1 MAITTTTVAANVI
14 QNEVLRDAL
23 NPLGPKSVYLPFC
36 SMDNIDGEPSLS
48 AEYPKKSD
56 LGAAIAGTEGVDFTT
71 ITSLGYGTTV
81 TCTPTEAAVAR
92 ADITLRAARRKMP
105 GENMQAFASRIMA
118 GDLTG
123 LLGLLEE
130 EVARLSPMLAE
141 KAEVDVEAALDDF
154 TDSVGSSGVD
164 IAFADLVQAI
174 AALEMNEPEHENFAW
189 FWHPEIT
196 RIIRAL
202 LTSGANQALSAAFG
216 GGQADAG
223 IINFAQDN
231 SRAGFKGSF
240 LGIPVYQMSP
250 TTNPL
255 PNGGADVAGA
265 LVAWGAGRP
274 GPGAQNGATIFCE
287 GHAPVVLLDVDPSG
301 RSIEA
306 IALWEYAVGEL
317 RDEHGVT
324 ILCDAP

>member
-14 QNEVLRDAL
+14 QSEVLREAL
-23 NPLGPKSVYLPFC
+23 NPLGPKNVYLPFC

-56 LGAAIAGTEGVDFTT
+56 LGPAAAGTEGVDFTST
-71 ITSLGYGTTV
+71 TTLGYGTTV
-81 TCTPTEAAVAR
+81 TVTPTEAAVAR

-105 GENMQAFASRIMA
+105 GETMQSFAARIMA

-130 EVARLSPMLAE
+130 EAGRLAPMLQE

-154 TDSVGSSGVD
+154 TDSQGSTGVD
-164 IAFADLVQAI
+164 IAFADLVDAI
-174 AALEMNEPEHENFAW
+174 ADLEGNEPEHENFAW
-189 FWHPEIT
+189 FWDKEIT
-196 RIIRAL
+196 RIIRTL

-216 GGQADAG
+216 GGQADVG

-231 SRAGFKGSF
+231 SRTGHKGSF

-250 TTNPL
+250 STNPL
-255 PNGGADVAGA
+255 PNAGADVAGA
-265 LVAWGAGRP
+265 LVAWGSGRP
-274 GPGAQNGATIFCE
+274 GPNAQNGATVFTE

-301 RSIEA
+301 RSIE
-306 IALWEYAVGEL
+306 IITVWEYAVAEL
-317 RDEHGVT
+317 RDDHGVT
-324 ILCDAP
+324 LICDAP